1 VAELRGGHDPDLAVS
16 ADPPALSSQCR
27 SSPADLE
34 ETDMTVLRIRSAAA
48 GLCAAALTSGAAAA
62 VLAEPASA
70 AAVPRCGNASLA
82 VTRTFVQGGAGH
94 SWMALVYRNAT
105 NRTCTVRGYPGLD
118 AITRSGHVLAHA
130 VRTSSGYGGAGH
142 LTTVTIVPGGYASA
156 SVEWLNFNGHTG
168 GACRFSAAVNTIVAN
183 TGRVHRLPVS
193 VSVCGLQVHP
203 TVHGTPGYPD
213 FGPAQRWWIRG
224 SSAIAADQNYYFGKA
239 RLQLQAAHVYPTQ
252 VAQLAQLASFPDTGL
267 TAAQIATVRADVKAL
282 NAFFGTPGLYL

>member
-1 VAELRGGHDPDLAVS
+1 
-16 ADPPALSSQCR
+16 
-27 SSPADLE
+27 
-34 ETDMTVLRIRSAAA
+34 MTVLPIRSAAA
-48 GLCAAALTSGAAAA
+48 GLCALALTGGAAA
-62 VLAEPASA
+62 VVFAEPAA
-70 AAVPRCGNASLA
+70 AATTPRCGNASLA

-118 AITRSGHVLAHA
+118 AVTRTGRVLAHA
-130 VRTSSGYGGAGH
+130 ARTTSGYGGSGH
-142 LTTVTIVPGGYASA
+142 LATVRIAPGRYASA

-193 VSVCGLQVHP
+193 VSACGLQVHP
-203 TVHGTPGYPD
+203 TVHGTPDYPN
-213 FGPAQRWWIRG
+213 FGPAQRYWIRG
-224 SSAIAADQNYYFGKA
+224 SAADAATQNYYFGKA
-239 RLQLQAAHVYPTQ
+239 RLQLKAAHEYPTQ
-252 VAQLAQLASFPDTGL
+252 VAQLAQLASFPNTGL